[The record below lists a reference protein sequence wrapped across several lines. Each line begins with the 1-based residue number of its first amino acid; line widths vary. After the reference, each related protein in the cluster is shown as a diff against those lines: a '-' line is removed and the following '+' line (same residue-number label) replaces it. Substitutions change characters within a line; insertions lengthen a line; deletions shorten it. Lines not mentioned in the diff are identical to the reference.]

1 MSNGAIVSMTVKE
14 AGNRFATTEP
24 DREGTARNAKSTG
37 PGAAA
42 VTATTG
48 TPERY
53 DQLLSRIVER
63 PNMQQAYRRVVQ
75 NRGAAGVDG
84 MSVAELKDYLV
95 KNWLRIRDLLLTG
108 RYVPQA
114 IRGVQIPKPTGGV
127 RQLGIPTAVDRLIQ
141 QAIHQ
146 VLCPIF
152 DPTFSEHSYGF
163 RPGRSA
169 HQAVSQ
175 ARQYVAD
182 GYRFVVDMDLEKFFD
197 RVNHDILMSRL
208 MRRIADKQ
216 LLLLIRRYLQAGIL
230 QNGTLSERKEGTP
243 QGGPLSPLLSNILLD
258 DLDKELERRGHR
270 FCRYADDCN
279 IYVKSKQAG
288 ERVLQSLTRYL
299 KNKLKLT
306 VNPAKSA
313 VDRPWKRKFLG
324 YSMTCEKR
332 PRLRV
337 APESVKKFTKN
348 IKELFR
354 RGRGRRIDATIAGV
368 NPKLTGWINY
378 FILAEVKNVFE
389 ELDGWLRRR
398 FRNLI
403 WRQWK
408 KPFRRQ
414 RGLIERG
421 IAPDRAWKSSVNG
434 RGAWWNSGASHMN
447 EAFPKRYFDY
457 LGLVSLLDV
466 KLNQFIMSGT
476 AGYGT
481 VRPVV

>member
-1 MSNGAIVSMTVKE
+1 MTVKE
-14 AGNRFATTEP
+14 AETRSEMTESN
-24 DREGTARNAKSTG
+24 REGTARNVESTG
-37 PGAAA
+37 TGAAA
-42 VTATTG
+42 VTATKG

-63 PNMQQAYRRVVQ
+63 TNMQQAYHRVVQ

-84 MSVAELKDYLV
+84 MSVAELKEYLV
-95 KNWLRIRDLLLTG
+95 KNWLRIKELLLTG
-108 RYVPQA
+108 KYIPQA
-114 IRGVQIPKPTGGV
+114 VRGVQIPKPTGGV

-141 QAIHQ
+141 QAMHQ
-146 VLCPIF
+146 VLSPIF
-152 DPTFSEHSYGF
+152 DPTFSDRSYGF

-169 HQAVSQ
+169 HQAVLQ

-208 MRRIADKQ
+208 ARKIADKQ
-216 LLLLIRRYLQAGIL
+216 LLQLVRRYLQAGIL
-230 QNGTLSERKEGTP
+230 QNGTLSERREGTP

-258 DLDKELERRGHR
+258 DLDKELERRGHK

-279 IYVKSKQAG
+279 IYVRSKAAG
-288 ERVLQSLTRYL
+288 ERVLKSLTRYL
-299 KNKLKLT
+299 KEKLKLT
-306 VNPAKSA
+306 VNAAKSA

-324 YSMTCEKR
+324 YSMTSEKR

-348 IKELFR
+348 LKELFR
-354 RGRGRRIDATIAGV
+354 RGRGQRIDVTVAGV
-368 NPKLTGWINY
+368 NSKLTGWINY
-378 FILAEVKNVFE
+378 FILAEVKNIFE

-408 KPFRRQ
+408 KNFRRQ

-447 EAFPKRYFDY
+447 EAFPKRYFDN
-457 LGLVSLLDV
+457 LGLVSLLDA
-466 KLNQFIMSGT
+466 KLKKSNRIGT